1 MSTVT
6 VKVHTLGAQG
16 DGIAHGE
23 NGPVYIPFAL
33 AGETVAIAKVKDQ
46 GTIMSITEASPE
58 RIEPIC
64 RHFGPD
70 GKGGTC
76 GGCSLQHM
84 SEASY
89 RAYKR
94 GLVVAALKSKGIDA
108 PVDDLIVCQP
118 RERRRVV
125 FAARSTEKGLLLGFN
140 QAQSHHI
147 VDIEECP
154 VSSDGIISRLND
166 IRAIGLTLTAKS
178 EPFRMTVL
186 ETETGLDIAVEG
198 IKSVSDIQRH
208 ALTKVVLSQRNIA
221 RVTLNGEILIEPIK
235 PVISFGDVKVSPPS
249 GGFTQAT
256 KQAEEAMAEIVTEHV
271 GKSKRIADFF
281 CGSGTFSLR
290 LAKLGRVQAVEAEE
304 KALKALDFAARN
316 TAGIKPVTVEK
327 RDLFRRPYMTSEL
340 KIFDAVV
347 LDPPRAGAEFQ
358 VKELAK
364 SNVKKVVSVSC
375 NPLTFAR
382 DLAEL
387 VAGGYRITR
396 IVPIDQF
403 LWSPHVEAV
412 ATLEKP
418 VKK

>member
-6 VKVHTLGAQG
+6 LKVQSLGAQG
-16 DGIAHGE
+16 DGIAHAEG
-23 NGPVYIPFAL
+23 GPVFIPFSL
-33 AGETVAIAKVKDQ
+33 PGETVAVAKVKDQ
-46 GTIMSITEASPE
+46 GTIMSITEASPD
-58 RIEPIC
+58 RIEPAC

-84 SEASY
+84 SDASY
-89 RAYKR
+89 RIYKR

-108 PVDDLIVCQP
+108 PVEELVACAPKQ
-118 RERRRVV
+118 RRRAV
-125 FAARSTEKGLLLGFN
+125 FAARRTEKGLLLGFN

-154 VSSDGIISRLND
+154 VTSDGIVSRLDD
-166 IRAIGLTLTAKS
+166 IRAIGITLTDKS

-186 ETETGLDIAVEG
+186 EAENGLDIAVDG
-198 IKSVSDIQRH
+198 LKSITDFQRH
-208 ALTKVVLSQRNIA
+208 ALTKAVLALRDIA
-221 RVTLNGEILIEPIK
+221 RVTLEGEILIEPAK
-235 PVISFGDVKVSPPS
+235 PVIDFGGVKVSPPS

-256 KQAEEAMAEIVTEHV
+256 KEAENAMAEIVTDHV

-281 CGSGTFSLR
+281 SGSGTFTMR
-290 LAKLGRVQAVEAEE
+290 LAKLGQVQACESDE
-304 KALKALDFAARN
+304 KALKAMDFAARN
-316 TAGIKPVTVEK
+316 TQGLKPVKAEK
-327 RDLFRRPYMTSEL
+327 RDLFRRPYMLSEL
-340 KIFDAVV
+340 KVFDAVV

-358 VKELAK
+358 TQELAK

-382 DLAEL
+382 DLATL
-387 VAGGYRITR
+387 VAGGYRIKR

-412 ATLEKP
+412 ATLEKT